1 MGSTSEV
8 VSMGSPNPSAQT
20 PPISTF
26 NAEQIDLMYGLDPIY
41 EPGQQ
46 ARQCPLTVWLE
57 VCCPHCWRSYGSEF
71 ELGSDSEIRI
81 EDCPQC
87 CGAIELQFQPEDEH
101 GHYRLD
107 VNRAY

>member
-1 MGSTSEV
+1 MNNTVGFIV
-8 VSMGSPNPSAQT
+8 CLAYIFG
-20 PPISTF
+20 IIGL
-26 NAEQIDLMYGLDPIY
+26 AEGL
-41 EPGQQ
+41 
-46 ARQCPLTVWLE
+46 RR
-57 VCCPHCWRSYGSEF
+57 WRSYGSEF